1 MKLSRLLLA
10 GAAVA
15 GLTVT
20 GAQAADLILDQP
32 DSIFDSQLFNFEG
45 IYVGGTVGGAAFP
58 TTAGL
63 VGTVGVVA
71 GANFALGDAVLAGAE
86 FQGDVLWDGGGFT
99 GVDALLLGKLGF
111 YLSDETLIYGTAGGG
126 LVDGTTS
133 YALGAGIEMA
143 LADQLSG
150 RIEGMATGGWG
161 AAPDG
166 GKVALGLIWHM
177 N

>member
-10 GAAVA
+10 GVAAA
-15 GLTVT
+15 GLMVT
-20 GAQAADLILDQP
+20 GAQAADLILDEP
-32 DSIFDSQLFNFEG
+32 DTVFDSPLFNFEG
-45 IYVGGTVGGAAFP
+45 IYIGGTLGAAAFP
-58 TTAGL
+58 TTAGI

-71 GANFALGDAVLAGAE
+71 GANFAFGDAVLAGAE

-99 GVDALLLGKLGF
+99 GFDALLLGKLGF
-111 YLSDETLIYGTAGGG
+111 YLSDETVVYGTGGG
-126 LVDGTTS
+126 GVVDGTTS

-150 RIEGMATGGWG
+150 RIEGMATGTWG
-161 AAPDG
+161 SAPDG
-166 GKVALGLIWHM
+166 GKVAVGLIWHM